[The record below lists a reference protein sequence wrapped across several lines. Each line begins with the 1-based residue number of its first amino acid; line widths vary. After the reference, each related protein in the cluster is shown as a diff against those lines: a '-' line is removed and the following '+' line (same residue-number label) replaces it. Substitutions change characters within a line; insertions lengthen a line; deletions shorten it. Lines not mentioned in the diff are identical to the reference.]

1 MMNYMSKL
9 EKFYTE
15 VIANQMVKG
24 LLNETEKIR
33 DIHRVLIADGLT
45 PREVSYYMNT
55 DEDFIPDVLQAYKG
69 EN

>member
-45 PREVSYYMNT
+45 PGEVSYYMNI